1 MKPEITQKTGR
12 IRKAIRVGKINN
24 HVNMK
29 TIKTVALTLTLAAI
43 MSSCSLTLPVNATSN
58 TIGSKV
64 GTAKATGYL
73 YSLFFD
79 ADASIRT
86 AAKNGG
92 ITKISTVDI
101 KQSNLLGI
109 IVSYETIV
117 TGE

>member
-1 MKPEITQKTGR
+1 ML
-12 IRKAIRVGKINN
+12 RK
-24 HVNMK
+24 
-29 TIKTVALTLTLAAI
+29 IKSFVAAI
-43 MSSCSLTLPVNATSN
+43 AICAMMASCSLTLPVNATSN

-64 GTAKATGYL
+64 GTAKAVGYL
-73 YSLFFD
+73 GILFFD
-79 ADASIRT
+79 ADASIQT

-101 KQSNLLGI
+101 KYSSILNL